1 MVVDPVTGKTMPKAE
16 FKKLQ
21 KERAK
26 AEKKAKAAA
35 NIAAN

>member
-1 MVVDPVTGKTMPKAE
+1 MVVDPVTGKEMTKTE
-16 FKKLQ
+16 FKKLE

-26 AEKKAKAAA
+26 EEKKAKAAA